1 MTDKRNLA
9 FAIVLFLAPVVVAWY
24 GLSVAAAAGIVILL
38 LLCRWLI
45 ALSGILVPEK
55 SPELVLATI
64 SASHFV
70 EKVRWSM
77 DRLGVDYSEQTS
89 GGTLGAYFRG
99 RTVPQLK
106 VRTGRVRSV
115 IGNSPDILRYL
126 YGRYL
131 HESAERAAFLEP
143 TAARVELERRLDR
156 YGVNLQVWVYYHML
170 HDRDLTLH
178 AWGANNPQTPAWQ
191 RLVLRALFPFLA
203 AMIRFSFKINDTSF
217 ASATIRIEEL
227 LADTE
232 GLLSDGRQSWLGDAD
247 PNYTD
252 LQFAAFT
259 GLWLMP
265 RAYGGG
271 KADAVR
277 IERDRA
283 PAAMRED
290 IERWIDSFPRTVT
303 WVEGLYE
310 QRKDVLAQSDVS
322 EMPS

>member
-1 MTDKRNLA
+1 MTDNRNFV
-9 FAIVLFLAPVVVAWY
+9 FAIAVFLAPVVVAWY

-45 ALSGILVPEK
+45 TLSGIIAPEK
-55 SPELVLATI
+55 TPELVLATI

-77 DRLGVDYSEQTS
+77 DKLGVEYVEQTS

-126 YGRYL
+126 YGRCL
-131 HESAERAAFLEP
+131 HDDPERAAFLEP
-143 TAARVELERRLDR
+143 TAARIEFEQRLDR
-156 YGVNLQVWVYYHML
+156 HGVSLQVWVYYHLL
-170 HDRDLTLH
+170 HDRDLALH
-178 AWGANNPQTPAWQ
+178 AWGADNPATPAWQ
-191 RLVLRALFPFLA
+191 RAVLRVLFPLLA
-203 AMIRFSFKINDTSF
+203 ALIRFSFKINDTNY
-217 ASATIRIEEL
+217 ARAVAHIEN
-227 LADTE
+227 
-232 GLLSDGRQSWLGDAD
+232 LLSDIDADLVDGRRSLLGDKD
-247 PNYTD
+247 INYTD
-252 LQFAAFT
+252 LGFAAFT

-265 RAYGGG
+265 VGYGGG

-283 PAAMRED
+283 PAGMRID
-290 IERWIDSFPRTVT
+290 IERWIDAFPEAVS
-303 WVEGLYE
+303 WVEVLYE
-310 QRKDVLAQSDVS
+310 SRRETK
-322 EMPS
+322 